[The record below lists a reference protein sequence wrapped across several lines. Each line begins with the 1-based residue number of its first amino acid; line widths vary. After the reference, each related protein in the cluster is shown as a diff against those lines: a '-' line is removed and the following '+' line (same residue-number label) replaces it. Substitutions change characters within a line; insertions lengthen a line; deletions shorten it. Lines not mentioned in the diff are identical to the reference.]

1 MPQHLVSIIPTQ
13 QYISSPSS
21 CSLPDSDVWC
31 LPRFEA
37 CIYETA
43 LAEVVGKVVLRYDA
57 DLAREVD
64 LHLSCT
70 FLTNSAKILS
80 IFCAFAINLTIK
92 IWRLEKMSLS
102 LHYERWGLK
111 YRACL

>member
-1 MPQHLVSIIPTQ
+1 MSAKVRGL
-13 QYISSPSS
+13 Y
-21 CSLPDSDVWC
+21 L
-31 LPRFEA
+31 R
-37 CIYETA
+37 TA

-80 IFCAFAINLTIK
+80 IFCAFAINFI
-92 IWRLEKMSLS
+92 
-102 LHYERWGLK
+102 
-111 YRACL
+111 

>member
-1 MPQHLVSIIPTQ
+1 MPQHLVSIIPAQ

-21 CSLPDSDVWC
+21 CSTTRLLSLGC
-31 LPRFEA
+31 LLRFEA

-80 IFCAFAINLTIK
+80 MFCVFAINFI
-92 IWRLEKMSLS
+92 
-102 LHYERWGLK
+102 
-111 YRACL
+111 

>member
-1 MPQHLVSIIPTQ
+1 MYL
-13 QYISSPSS
+13 
-21 CSLPDSDVWC
+21 
-31 LPRFEA
+31 R
-37 CIYETA
+37 TA

-80 IFCAFAINLTIK
+80 IFCAFAINFI
-92 IWRLEKMSLS
+92 
-102 LHYERWGLK
+102 
-111 YRACL
+111 